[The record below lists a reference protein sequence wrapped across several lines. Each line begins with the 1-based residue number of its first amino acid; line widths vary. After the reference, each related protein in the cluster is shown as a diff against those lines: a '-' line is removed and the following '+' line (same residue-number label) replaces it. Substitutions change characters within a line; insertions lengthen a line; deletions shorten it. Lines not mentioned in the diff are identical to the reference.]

1 MFFSWS
7 MVLWFRRSWTIP
19 KMSLFV
25 DPAEE
30 LSPSCQRWKLSNL
43 ALFEPSAASLL
54 EVLYHFFGMIDGWLW
69 RTCDTVVKRYEAHFV
84 REAGY
89 CLVWLRSCAYSVLEY
104 AFLEDTLHLFCPLRC
119 VKGLNEPSWWH
130 PFWSIHHEKLRP
142 HPRAWLPTCHSFGL
156 ACFPKFWGF
165 KSLDAWFSADQGW
178 ACRCWLLRGVKVAF

>member
-1 MFFSWS
+1 MFKCFRIAMFFSWS

-43 ALFEPSAASLL
+43 ALFEPSDASLL

-69 RTCDTVVKRYEAHFV
+69 RTCDTVVKRYEAQFV

-89 CLVWLRSCAYSVLEY
+89 CLVWLRSCAYSVSIGVCIFGGHICF
-104 AFLEDTLHLFCPLRC
+104 ARWNAWRVWMSPVDDTRFD
-119 VKGLNEPSWWH
+119 
-130 PFWSIHHEKLRP
+130 PFTNEKLRP
-142 HPRAWLPTCHSFGL
+142 HPRAWLPTCIVLVWHVFPDFGV
-156 ACFPKFWGF
+156 
-165 KSLDAWFSADQGW
+165 S
-178 ACRCWLLRGVKVAF
+178 KV